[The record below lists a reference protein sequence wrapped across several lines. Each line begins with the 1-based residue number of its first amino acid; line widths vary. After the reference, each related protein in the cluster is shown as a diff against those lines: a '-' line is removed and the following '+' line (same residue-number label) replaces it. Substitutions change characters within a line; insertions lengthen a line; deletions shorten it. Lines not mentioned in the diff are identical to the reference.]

1 VTEKIRVFL
10 IDDHAV
16 LRQGL
21 RLIIENT
28 HAMEVVG
35 EAGTGKEALYTLR
48 RLPIPPD
55 IILLDIHLPDTNGV
69 ALAHKLGAL
78 APKAKIIILT
88 VSDDSRDL
96 YAAVQAGV
104 RGYILKESSAN
115 EVVEAIKRVHRGEA
129 VLPPALTARLLDELS
144 RPGYTPTEL
153 TERERE
159 ILRYIARGLSNKE
172 IAAVVGLSENTV
184 KTHVRKI
191 LTKLNARSRAE
202 AAAYAVQAGLLR
214 PK

>member
-1 VTEKIRVFL
+1 MTEKIRVFL

>member
-1 VTEKIRVFL
+1 MTEKIRVFL

-191 LTKLNARSRAE
+191 RTKLNARSRAE